1 MAPLMARTVHDDP
14 RLVRS
19 GLAEGSLTCGYAVER
34 VTRIEL
40 ALSAWE
46 LYGAA
51 SPPPADWMTC
61 GCADVLSVSDPDCP
75 RWLLRSGTQRA
86 REHLIR
92 RSGHTVQD
100 RLVWSVCWADIPQL
114 SRCVGCCPPAW
125 LQSWLQSRGS
135 GADPR
140 PLAFQAGHIP
150 SSRGSCG
157 SYALSSVAA
166 VSWWL
171 LPLLSPLLSAAV
183 RYAPYSR

>member
-51 SPPPADWMTC
+51 SPPPADWLTC

-92 RSGHTVQD
+92 GVGKPSRTVWCGLCAGPIFHSCPGASGAVRRLGYSLGYSREAAALILD
-100 RLVWSVCWADIPQL
+100 RLLFRPDISQVHVDRAGVM
-114 SRCVGCCPPAW
+114 RCRRSLLLTGGCCRYCHRCCQPP
-125 LQSWLQSRGS
+125 
-135 GADPR
+135 
-140 PLAFQAGHIP
+140 
-150 SSRGSCG
+150 
-157 SYALSSVAA
+157 
-166 VSWWL
+166 
-171 LPLLSPLLSAAV
+171 V
-183 RYAPYSR
+183 RYAPYAR